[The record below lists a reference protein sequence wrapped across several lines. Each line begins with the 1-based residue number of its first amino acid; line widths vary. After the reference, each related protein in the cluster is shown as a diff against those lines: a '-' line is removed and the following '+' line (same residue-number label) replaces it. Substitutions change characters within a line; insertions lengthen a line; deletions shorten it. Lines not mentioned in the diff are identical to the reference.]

1 MLLSNV
7 NKKRGPART
16 SFVKQNLG
24 GFTLVE
30 SLVATAIFS
39 LIAVGIYQAFFSLS
53 GLVQLSKLKS
63 VAIALANE
71 QLEIARN
78 LPYSDVGIVDSLPA
92 GKIPYQKVETR
103 SGINFLVTTTVRNID
118 DPFDGTIG
126 GEPNDLSP
134 ADYKL
139 VAVEIACASS
149 TGQAC
154 HSFQPVSLTTRITP
168 KGLETSSGN
177 GAMFVQV
184 IDANGQAVTDANVKV
199 TNILATTTL
208 IIQDTTNNVGLLQLV
223 DLPPGDLAYRVE
235 ASKAGY
241 SSARTYAPGE
251 SGIDM
256 PVNLNVT
263 VLPGQLT
270 IMTLVIDKFS
280 NLELKTIDQY
290 CQPVGPFSLN
300 LQGTK
305 YLDAENTILRYNQDQ
320 TIPPEGLLNLINLE
334 WDTYNFTPEDN
345 NWAIVGSF
353 PLQSVLL
360 PPGVTSEVKL
370 LLAPATSRGLLVSV
384 KDGATSLPLTDALVT
399 LSKSGEATQSQS
411 TSRGFFRDTDWSG
424 AGSSTD
430 GGIEVNDP
438 AGEIKLETLLD
449 HYVDSGYLISR
460 VFDAG
465 TASTTFYNLVWQ
477 PSDQASSTS
486 VRLQLATSDDPAT
499 TTWNFFGPDG
509 TAGSFYTVSGDNIN
523 PIHNN
528 QRYLR
533 YKVFLATE
541 DEAYTPN
548 LSEIALTYSSE
559 CLPFGQVYFSDLSL
573 GTYEVLAENGGYQDH
588 LGQIEI
594 TNDWQILEITL
605 NPE

>member
-1 MLLSNV
+1 MPTNMT
-7 NKKRGPART
+7 KRERR
-16 SFVKQNLG
+16 

-30 SLVATAIFS
+30 VLVATSIFV
-39 LIAVGIYQAFFSLS
+39 LLALGIYQAFFSLS

-78 LPYSDVGIVDSLPA
+78 LPYSEVGIVDGLPV
-92 GKIPYQKVETR
+92 GRIPYQKNETR

-126 GEPNDLSP
+126 GQPNDLSP

-139 VAVEIACASS
+139 VIVEVTCASS
-149 TGQAC
+149 TNQAC
-154 HSFQPVSLTTRITP
+154 RSFSSVSLTTQVAPR
-168 KGLETSSGN
+168 GLETSSGN
-177 GAMFVQV
+177 GALFVQV
-184 IDANGQAVTDANVKV
+184 IDADGQAVVEAKVKV

-208 IIQDTTNNVGLLQLV
+208 IIQDTTNNDGLLQLV

-235 ASKAGY
+235 ASKVGY
-241 SSARTYAPGE
+241 SPARTYAPGE
-251 SGIDM
+251 SGIAM

-280 NLELKTIDQY
+280 NLEIKTIDQY
-290 CQPVGPFSLN
+290 CQPVGPFALN
-300 LQGTK
+300 LRGSK
-305 YLDAENTILRYNQDQ
+305 YLDSENTIPRYDQDQ
-320 TIPPEGLLNLINLE
+320 TIPLNGLLNLINLE
-334 WDTYNFTPEDN
+334 WDTYSFTPKDDD
-345 NWAIVGSF
+345 WVIVGSF

-370 LLAPATSRGLLVSV
+370 LLTPATSRGLLVAV
-384 KDGATSLPLTDALVT
+384 KDGVTGLPLSDALVT
-399 LSKSGEATQSQS
+399 LRLGGEISQSQN
-411 TSRGFFRDTDWSG
+411 TSRGFFRDTDWSLG
-424 AGSSTD
+424 ESLTD
-430 GGIEVNDP
+430 GNIEVNNLS
-438 AGEIKLETLLD
+438 GEIKLRKVLD
-449 HYVDSGYLISR
+449 YYISSGYLTSR

-477 PSDQASSTS
+477 PADQASSTS

-499 TTWNFFGPDG
+499 TTWKFLGPDG

-523 PIHNN
+523 SLHNN

-533 YKVFLATE
+533 YRAYLATD
-541 DEAYTPN
+541 DEFYTPN
-548 LSEIALTYSSE
+548 LSEVAVTYSSE

-573 GTYEVLAENGGYQDH
+573 ETYNVTVQNDDYQDYT
-588 LGQIEI
+588 GEIEVN
-594 TNDWQILEITL
+594 NDWQILEVTL
-605 NPE
+605 NPQ